1 MATLSDTFT
10 NNWNTSGEVAPDEL
24 LAKYTGNITITSF
37 DTEQFYTGRSSLMK
51 FNLAKPNR
59 NGLELWKNCAQSS
72 YCLWFICNM
81 NQDWTKTQVIQ
92 KLVKHFPAE
101 RCNCITLYIDAGYGS
116 DKLADWL
123 HSCGFRFT
131 IVAAKNQP
139 HTIFNG
145 LHSKLQKGE
154 TAYCVRGDNAIV
166 AFVYYSTKLV
176 NVFTNVHNTANFIKW
191 QEKQKKSANTI
202 TFYIP
207 EPVMKY

>member
-59 NGLELWKNCAQSS
+59 NGLELWKNCTQSS

-101 RCNCITLYIDAGYGS
+101 HHNCITFYIDAGYGS

-123 HSCGFRFT
+123 HSHGFCFT
-131 IVAAKNQP
+131 IVAAKN
-139 HTIFNG
+139 
-145 LHSKLQKGE
+145 
-154 TAYCVRGDNAIV
+154 
-166 AFVYYSTKLV
+166 
-176 NVFTNVHNTANFIKW
+176 
-191 QEKQKKSANTI
+191 
-202 TFYIP
+202 
-207 EPVMKY
+207 